1 MLDSMD
7 VETVDTTRFL
17 ESNVGWLAD
26 APLFIDGDRIDSF
39 YDAVVHPKYEEEQVK
54 LQVTED
60 VVERI
65 NTEFNLSGKLSLGSL
80 GAFFVGLLPT
90 GEISAGGNVQK
101 GQDKRKVEA
110 QEITLRPIS
119 TPQSQLVQ
127 LTLHYL
133 INQPERL
140 FLLDDLSDP
149 TRRSGKSL
157 WNDPQTIS
165 GIPRELVFLNLPSR
179 EEAHE
184 HGILPTKLI
193 PMTVEFENGEVEFLY
208 EKLKK
213 GDEWPPVYPE
223 GVEKDL
229 NPEQIDDERR
239 TYWYWFDESFSPRRA
254 MLAIEEAAQGNGRIR
269 WIIYRVPL
277 NSDSANK
284 RSDTLHLSISPAEK
298 YDTGTFV
305 YTLIR
310 HGYEHG
316 LRMVGTLR
324 SEPSMNVLAIYEK

>member
-1 MLDSMD
+1 MKA
-7 VETVDTTRFL
+7 ETKDTTTFL
-17 ESNVGWLAD
+17 EANLGWLAD
-26 APLFIDGDRIDSF
+26 APLFIDGDRIDSL
-39 YDAVVHPKYEEEQVK
+39 YDAVVHPKYKEDYVK
-54 LQVTED
+54 LLVTSNEVD
-60 VVERI
+60 RI
-65 NTEFNLSGKLSLGSL
+65 NREFNLMGKLSLGAL

-90 GEISAGGNVQK
+90 GEISAGGK
-101 GQDKRKVEA
+101 LIDEKLEGKTES

-149 TRRSGKSL
+149 TSRSGDSL
-157 WNDPQTIS
+157 WDDPKTIA

-223 GVEKDL
+223 GLERDL
-229 NPEQIDDERR
+229 DPQQLADERR
-239 TYWYWFDESFSPRRA
+239 NYWYWFEESFSPRRA
-254 MLAIEEAAQGNGRIR
+254 MLAIEEAAQGKGRIR
-269 WIIYRVPL
+269 WITYRVPL
-277 NSDSANK
+277 DSDGDSK
-284 RSDTLHLSISPAEK
+284 RSKTLHLSISPAEK

>member
-1 MLDSMD
+1 MD
-7 VETVDTTRFL
+7 GEAGNITKVL
-17 ESNVGWLAD
+17 KSNIGWLAD

-65 NTEFNLSGKLSLGSL
+65 NHEFNLSGKLSLGSL

-90 GEISAGGNVQK
+90 GEISAGTRVGGGRDEREVK
-101 GQDKRKVEA
+101 T

-149 TRRSGKSL
+149 TSRSGNSL

-165 GIPRELVFLNLPSR
+165 GVPRELVFLNLPSR
-179 EEAHE
+179 EEAYE

-213 GDEWPPVYPE
+213 GEEWPPVYPE
-223 GVEKDL
+223 DLEGESTPEKL
-229 NPEQIDDERR
+229 ADERR
-239 TYWYWFDESFSPRRA
+239 TYWYWFERSFGPRRA
-254 MLAIEEAAQGNGRIR
+254 MMAIEEAAHGKGRIR
-269 WIIYRVPL
+269 WITYRVPL
-277 NSDSANK
+277 NSDSDNEK
-284 RSDTLHLSISPAEK
+284 SETLHLSISPAEN